1 MNLQQNSEPTTSAQ
15 NFVLS
20 HLLHSDKQF
29 QQHRNELRTTLDA
42 LKLILLRFERQSETF
57 GIQYDGLPTST
68 EYLTATDLCE
78 MALRIESDQF
88 AHLEDLAAKEISVY
102 DFNTNVI
109 FNGPSNPMERA
120 VRESIAN
127 AIIGGKIAASCFQNE
142 AALAEA
148 LRQYLRAVAKF

>member
-1 MNLQQNSEPTTSAQ
+1 MTQVQQNSEPTSTK

-20 HLLHSDKQF
+20 HLLYSDKQF

-42 LKLILLRFERQSETF
+42 LKIILLRFERQSETF
-57 GIQYDGLPTST
+57 GMQYDGLPTST

-88 AHLEDLAAKEISVY
+88 AHLEDLAAKEISIY

-127 AIIGGKIAASCFQNE
+127 AIISGKIAASCFQNE
-142 AALAEA
+142 ASLAEA
-148 LRQYLRAVAKF
+148 LSEYLRAVSKF